1 MFQTQHESSRVDYPV
16 SQLCRI
22 LQISPSHF
30 YRWRS
35 GWKSKRALSDELLR
49 TRMVHGAFKAHK
61 GRYGNRRVTEELQ
74 DEGET
79 FGRHRVA
86 RLMRESGLR
95 GKVRR
100 RHCVTTDSKHSDP
113 IAPNNVER
121 RFDVEEPNRVWA
133 GDVTYLRT
141 TEGWLYL
148 AVIHDICS
156 RKVVGWAMSTSQK
169 KELCLD
175 ALQMAIWRRRPAK
188 GLIHHSDR
196 GSQYTSGDYR
206 KALEKA
212 SISC

>member
-1 MFQTQHESSRVDYPV
+1 
-16 SQLCRI
+16 
-22 LQISPSHF
+22 
-30 YRWRS
+30 
-35 GWKSKRALSDELLR
+35 
-49 TRMVHGAFKAHK
+49 MVHGAFKAHK

-79 FGRHRVA
+79 VGRHRVA

-113 IAPNNVER
+113 IAPNIVER

-148 AVIHDICS
+148 AVILDICS
-156 RKVVGWAMSTSQK
+156 RKVVGWAMSTSLK

-188 GLIHHSDR
+188 GLIHHSANR
-196 GSQYTSGDYR
+196 R
-206 KALEKA
+206 
-212 SISC
+212 C